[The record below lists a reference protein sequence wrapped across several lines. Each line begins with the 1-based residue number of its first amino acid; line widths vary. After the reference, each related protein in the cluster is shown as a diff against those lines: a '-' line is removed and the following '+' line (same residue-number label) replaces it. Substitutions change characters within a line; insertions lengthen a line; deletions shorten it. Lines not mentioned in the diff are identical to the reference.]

1 MGPGPQFAHA
11 WSRQTQV
18 AREALSY
25 LHDVI
30 VEWNLVLAGVAEQLR
45 GAGGGEEGREEMLS
59 VETSGGRL
67 FCSQAW

>member
-30 VEWNLVLAGVAEQLR
+30 VEWNLVLARVAEQLR
-45 GAGGGEEGREEMLS
+45 GAEGGEEGRRCCQWSLR
-59 VETSGGRL
+59 GL